1 MGADTG
7 GIPVVFGFL
16 TAYGHVRGRCI
27 DLDMKGLCLG
37 WPIPWVVSGRAN
49 RLDGSGYTGQ

>member
-37 WPIPWVVSGRAN
+37 WPIPWVVSGRAKW
-49 RLDGSGYTGQ
+49 LDGSGYTGQ